1 MIHILVQNS
10 VFCLSHNVQCDFDT
24 TDAGGRENNRQ
35 RVKLES
41 EYSWKA
47 KRWGDGRTERGGGL
61 GGGWHSVQRPL
72 AERGSFI

>member
-1 MIHILVQNS
+1 MRTVILIPQM
-10 VFCLSHNVQCDFDT
+10 QKGEKT
-24 TDAGGRENNRQ
+24 TG

>member
-1 MIHILVQNS
+1 MRTVILIPQM
-10 VFCLSHNVQCDFDT
+10 QK
-24 TDAGGRENNRQ
+24 GRENNRQ